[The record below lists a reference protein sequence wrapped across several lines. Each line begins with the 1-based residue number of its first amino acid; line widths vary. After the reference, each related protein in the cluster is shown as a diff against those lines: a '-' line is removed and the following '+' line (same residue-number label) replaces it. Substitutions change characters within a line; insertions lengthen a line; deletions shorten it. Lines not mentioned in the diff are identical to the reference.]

1 MSFPRKRESSF
12 DPRFR
17 EDDICIIGEMKQ
29 YLDLMQHI
37 LTQGA
42 QKEDRTGT
50 GTLSI
55 FGHQMRF
62 DLAQGF
68 PLVTTKKVHTKSV
81 IYELLWFLRGETN
94 VQYLRDHGVTIWDE
108 WADAQ
113 GELGPVY
120 GHQWR
125 SWPAPDGTAIDQIG
139 QLIEQIK
146 TNPDSR
152 RLIVSAWNVAD
163 IEKMKLPPCH
173 CLFQFYV
180 ADGKLSC
187 QLYQR
192 SADVFLGVPFN
203 IASYALLTL
212 MVAQV
217 CDLQPGEFVHTLGD
231 AHLYSN
237 HLEQAK
243 LQLAREPFPLPRMK
257 LNPAVTSIFDFS
269 YDDFTL
275 ENYQFH
281 PAIPAKVAV

>member
-1 MSFPRKRESSF
+1 
-12 DPRFR
+12 
-17 EDDICIIGEMKQ
+17 MKQ
-29 YLDLMQHI
+29 YLDLLRQI
-37 LTQGA
+37 LEHGTPKQ
-42 QKEDRTGT
+42 DRTGT
-50 GTLSI
+50 GTLSV

-62 DLAQGF
+62 DLAEGF

-108 WADAQ
+108 WADAN
-113 GELGPVY
+113 GDLGPVY

-125 SWPAPDGTAIDQIG
+125 SWPTPNGRSIDQIS
-139 QLIEQIK
+139 QLMDRIK
-146 TNPDSR
+146 KNPDSR

-180 ADGKLSC
+180 ADGKLFC

-192 SADVFLGVPFN
+192 SADAFLGVPFN
-203 IASYALLTL
+203 IASYALLTR
-212 MVAQV
+212 MVAHV
-217 CDLQPGEFVHTLGD
+217 SHLQPGEFIHTLGD

-243 LQLAREPFPLPRMK
+243 LQLTREPFPLPGMK
-257 LNPAVTSIFDFS
+257 LNSAVASIFDFD
-269 YDDFTL
+269 YGDFTL

-281 PAIPAKVAV
+281 PAISAKIAV